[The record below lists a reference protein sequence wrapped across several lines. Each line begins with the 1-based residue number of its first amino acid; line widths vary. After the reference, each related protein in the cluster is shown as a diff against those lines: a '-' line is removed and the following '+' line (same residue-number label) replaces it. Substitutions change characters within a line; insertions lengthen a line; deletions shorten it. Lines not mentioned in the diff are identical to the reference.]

1 MYLVLGGRC
10 MMADMMNQVVYCG
23 KRTYARCMNTIVNPA
38 KCFDGNFDHFVHAS
52 FIACIDLDCDDS
64 KPRAVRQLPASC
76 DGLLG
81 GFSEV
86 GEYDTLDA
94 SFDKGED
101 GFSSETGC
109 ALFFVRSDPDL
120 EAYSVQ
126 VAQSTPKTHTRDQS
140 DAAEACSCEGH
151 CCGTT

>member
-1 MYLVLGGRC
+1 
-10 MMADMMNQVVYCG
+10 
-23 KRTYARCMNTIVNPA
+23 MNTIINPA
-38 KCFDGNFDHFVHAS
+38 KCFDCNFDHIVHAS

-64 KPRAVRQLPASC
+64 KIRAVRQLPASC

-109 ALFFVRSDPDL
+109 ALLTSVRSFLRPTGCAVNI
-120 EAYSVQ
+120 ENSH
-126 VAQSTPKTHTRDQS
+126 P
-140 DAAEACSCEGH
+140 
-151 CCGTT
+151 